1 VITCSEAVRR
11 LWAYLEDEVSAA
23 DRAAIEAHLDV
34 CRRCCGELE
43 FAGELRAFLGRS
55 AALQLP
61 EEVRARMAAF
71 LDGMATDH
79 G

>member
-1 VITCSEAVRR
+1 MITCTEAVRQ

-23 DRAAIEAHLDV
+23 DRATIAAHLDI

-43 FAGELRAFLGRS
+43 FARELRGFLGRS

-61 EEVRARMAAF
+61 EDVRARMDAF
-71 LDGMATDH
+71 LDQMEAEH